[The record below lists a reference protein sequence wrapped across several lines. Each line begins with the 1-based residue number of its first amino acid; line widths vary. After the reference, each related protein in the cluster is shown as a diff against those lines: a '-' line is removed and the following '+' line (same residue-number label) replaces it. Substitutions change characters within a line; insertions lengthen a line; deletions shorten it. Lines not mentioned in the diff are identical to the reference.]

1 MLFRRLELE
10 FTHEL
15 QNEFQHRKDES
26 NVESLSQEKK
36 SETLA
41 AVPRMHSPIRM
52 CTLRASLC
60 NLVYGI
66 SSIRFNSGHVYS
78 RYLKKHFKKWRT
90 SCLTCLLHN
99 IIVPSETTKCKKKRK
114 LLNLPASMLS
124 LFVTVDDVFNLQW
137 REMKRVGR

>member
-78 RYLKKHFKKWRT
+78 RYLKKHCKKSEEHRVC
-90 SCLTCLLHN
+90 SIILLSLQKL
-99 IIVPSETTKCKKKRK
+99 PSAKKKRK

>member
-78 RYLKKHFKKWRT
+78 RYLKKTFKKWWT
-90 SCLTCLLHN
+90 SCLLHN
-99 IIVPSETTKCKKKRK
+99 IVPSETTKCKKKRK

-124 LFVTVDDVFNLQW
+124 LFVTVDDVFNLHW